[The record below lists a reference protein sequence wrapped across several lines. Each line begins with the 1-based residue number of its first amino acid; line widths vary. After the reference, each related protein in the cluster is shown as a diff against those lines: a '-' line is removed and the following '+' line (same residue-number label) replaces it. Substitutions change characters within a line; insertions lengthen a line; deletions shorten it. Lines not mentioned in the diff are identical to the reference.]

1 MFDFGFGYSEMFVIA
16 VVAIIVIGPKDLPR
30 VLRALGKTV
39 AKMRGMAR
47 EFQGHLDSA
56 MKETGFDEVKKEFN
70 NLKNSANVIE
80 PVKKTVADDVKK
92 QEDEFK
98 KLFGEVPATD
108 APKPAVS
115 GSPFPASSVTSA
127 PAAASAPAPE
137 PAPPAPAPVVA
148 ASATAPAET
157 NTTAAS

>member
-1 MFDFGFGYSEMFVIA
+1 MFDFGFGYTEMFVIA

-56 MKETGFDEVKKEFN
+56 IKETGFDEVKKEFD
-70 NLKNSANVIE
+70 NLKKSTNIVE

-98 KLFGEVPATD
+98 KLFGEVPAAD
-108 APKPAVS
+108 APKPAASVA
-115 GSPFPASSVTSA
+115 PVPAA
-127 PAAASAPAPE
+127 PATTTS
-137 PAPPAPAPVVA
+137 
-148 ASATAPAET
+148 S
-157 NTTAAS
+157 TAAS

>member
-1 MFDFGFGYSEMFVIA
+1 MFDFGFGYTEMFVIA

-56 MKETGFDEVKKEFN
+56 MKEAGIDEVKKEFD

-80 PVKKTVADDVKK
+80 PVKKTVADETKK
-92 QEDEFK
+92 QEDDFK
-98 KLFGEVPATD
+98 KLFGEVPAAD
-108 APKPAVS
+108 APKPAAAAT
-115 GSPFPASSVTSA
+115 PA
-127 PAAASAPAPE
+127 PAAPA
-137 PAPPAPAPVVA
+137 
-148 ASATAPAET
+148 TTT
-157 NTTAAS
+157 NTTTPTAAAS